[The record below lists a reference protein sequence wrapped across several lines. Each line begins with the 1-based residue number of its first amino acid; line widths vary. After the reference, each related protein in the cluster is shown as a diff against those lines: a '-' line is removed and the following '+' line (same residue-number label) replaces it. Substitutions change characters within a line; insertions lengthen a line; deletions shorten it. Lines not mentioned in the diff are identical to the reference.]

1 MRMFQRIRYLVFPLL
16 LPALAHAQTSNSY
29 TQNNLISDGSVTAQQ
44 TDKTLINP
52 WGVAIGQQTPF
63 WINSAGSGLSEVY
76 DTGGNKQF
84 VVKIPAAGG
93 STNTG
98 TPTGIAFNSSTTD
111 FVLNQGSPA
120 LFIFDALDGT
130 ISAWN
135 SSLTDAQVMVNN
147 STSGAVYTGLAI
159 DSNSTGNFIL
169 AANLAANTI
178 DVFDTKFAPTSLSGK
193 FSDPTLPPGY
203 APFNVHVFNGQV
215 YVMYALQTAGGGPP
229 TPGAGAGYI
238 NIFDGSGNLLKRAI
252 SGGNL
257 NAPWGVA
264 IAPAS
269 FGAFGGDFL
278 VGNFGDGTIN
288 AYDASTFALKGQL
301 QDATGKPIT
310 NDRLWEIL
318 FGQNGTGDPGTLYFS
333 AGVNDEKGG
342 LFGSIT
348 AAGPV
353 VTGDFQ
359 LAVSAP
365 SLTIAQGVAG
375 TIQVSVAP
383 TNGFNAP
390 VSFSVSG
397 LPTGFTFQ
405 FSPSS
410 VTPAPGQAASTT
422 LTISASASTAPSPTG
437 YLAFFLGGSHINQM
451 MRMSALFPLGFAG
464 LLPMWTKRRTKRKCL
479 IICGGT
485 LSLLAIMLMLG
496 GCSAST
502 TSSTPSTPSAPVAT
516 GTSTV
521 TVTATSGAVTHMT
534 TFSLTVQ

>member
-1 MRMFQRIRYLVFPLL
+1 MGRCNRTCFL
-16 LPALAHAQTSNSY
+16 
-29 TQNNLISDGSVTAQQ
+29 
-44 TDKTLINP
+44 
-52 WGVAIGQQTPF
+52 
-63 WINSAGSGLSEVY
+63 
-76 DTGGNKQF
+76 
-84 VVKIPAAGG
+84 
-93 STNTG
+93 
-98 TPTGIAFNSSTTD
+98 
-111 FVLNQGSPA
+111 
-120 LFIFDALDGT
+120 
-130 ISAWN
+130 
-135 SSLTDAQVMVNN
+135 
-147 STSGAVYTGLAI
+147 
-159 DSNSTGNFIL
+159 
-169 AANLAANTI
+169 
-178 DVFDTKFAPTSLSGK
+178 
-193 FSDPTLPPGY
+193 
-203 APFNVHVFNGQV
+203 
-215 YVMYALQTAGGGPP
+215 
-229 TPGAGAGYI
+229 
-238 NIFDGSGNLLKRAI
+238 
-252 SGGNL
+252 
-257 NAPWGVA
+257 
-264 IAPAS
+264 

-353 VTGDFQ
+353 VAGDFQ

>member
-1 MRMFQRIRYLVFPLL
+1 MRMFQRIRYVIFPLL
-16 LPALAHAQTSNSY
+16 LPALAHSQTSNSY
-29 TQNNLISDGSVTAQQ
+29 MQNNLISDGSVTAQQ
-44 TDKTLINP
+44 TDKNLINP

-76 DTGGNKQF
+76 DSGGNKQF

-93 STNTG
+93 STKTG
-98 TPTGIAFNSSTTD
+98 TPTGIAFNSSTKD

-130 ISAWN
+130 IAAWN
-135 SSLTDAQVMVNN
+135 SSLTDAQVMVDN
-147 STSGAVYTGLAI
+147 SASGAVYTGLAI

-178 DVFDTKFAPTSLSGK
+178 DVFDTKFAPTSLGGK
-193 FSDPTLPPGY
+193 FSDPTLPSGY

-238 NIFDGSGNLLKRAI
+238 SVFDGNGNLLKRAI

-269 FGAFGGDFL
+269 FGAFGGDLL

-288 AYDASTFALKGQL
+288 AYDASTFALNGQL
-301 QDATGKPIT
+301 QDTTGKPIT

-318 FGQNGTGDPGTLYFS
+318 FGQNGTGDPSTLYFS
-333 AGVNDEKGG
+333 AGVNNEKGG

-348 AAGPV
+348 AASPV
-353 VTGDFQ
+353 SAGDFQ
-359 LAVSAP
+359 LAVPTPA
-365 SLTIAQGVAG
+365 LTIAQGVAG

-397 LPTGFTFQ
+397 LPTGLTFQ

-410 VTPAPGQAASTT
+410 VTPAAGQAASAT
-422 LTISASASTAPSPTG
+422 LTISASASTAQPPTG
-437 YLAFFLGGSHINQM
+437 YIVSFLGSSHINQM
-451 MRMSALFPLGFAG
+451 VRASALFPLGFAG
-464 LLPMWTKRRTKRKCL
+464 LLPMWTKRRNGRKYL
-479 IICGGT
+479 VICGGT
-485 LSLLAIMLMLG
+485 LSLLAIMLTLG

-502 TSSTPSTPSAPVAT
+502 TSSTPSTPVAA

>member
-1 MRMFQRIRYLVFPLL
+1 MFQRIRHLTFPLL
-16 LPALAHAQTSNSY
+16 LPALVHAQTSNSY
-29 TQNNLISDGSVTAQQ
+29 TQNNLVSNGSVTAQQ

-52 WGVAIGQQTPF
+52 WGIAIGQQTPF

-76 DTGGNKQF
+76 DSGGNKQF

-93 STNTG
+93 SATTG
-98 TPTGIAFNSSTTD
+98 SPTGIAFNSSTSD
-111 FVLNQGSPA
+111 FALNQGSPA
-120 LFIFDALDGT
+120 LFIFDSLDGT

-147 STSGAVYTGLAI
+147 SASGAVYTGLAI

-178 DVFDTKFAPTSLSGK
+178 DVFDTKFAPTSLGGK

-238 NIFDGSGNLLKRAI
+238 NVFDGNGNLLKRAI

-264 IAPAS
+264 IAPPS
-269 FGAFGGDFL
+269 FGTFGGDLL

-288 AYDASTFALKGQL
+288 AYDAGTFALKGQL
-301 QDATGKPIT
+301 QDTTGKPIT

-318 FGQNGTGDPGTLYFS
+318 FGQNGTGDPNTLYFS
-333 AGVNDEKGG
+333 AGINDEKGG

-353 VTGDFQ
+353 GAGDFQ
-359 LAVSAP
+359 LVVSAP
-365 SLTIAQGVAG
+365 SLTIVQGVAG

-397 LPTGFTFQ
+397 LPPGLTFQ

-410 VTPAPGQAASTT
+410 VTPAAGQTASAT
-422 LTISASASTAPSPTG
+422 LTITASASTAPPPTG
-437 YLAFFLGGSHINQM
+437 YLFSLLGSSHINQM
-451 MRMSALFPLGFAG
+451 VRASALFPLGLAG
-464 LLPMWTKRRTKRKCL
+464 VLPMWTKRRKGLKYL
-479 IICGGT
+479 MICGGT
-485 LSLLAIMLMLG
+485 LSLLAIMLTLG

-502 TSSTPSTPSAPVAT
+502 TSSTPSTPVAS
-516 GTSTV
+516 GTSMV

>member
-1 MRMFQRIRYLVFPLL
+1 MRVFQRIRYFVFTLL
-16 LPALAHAQTSNSY
+16 LPALAHAQTSNGY
-29 TQNNLISDGSVTAQQ
+29 VQNNLVSDGSVTAQQ
-44 TDKTLINP
+44 TDKSLINP

-63 WINSAGSGLSEVY
+63 WINSAGSGLSEIY
-76 DTGGNKQF
+76 DSGGNKQF
-84 VVKIPAAGG
+84 VVKIPTAGG
-93 STNTG
+93 SATTG
-98 TPTGIAFNSSTTD
+98 SPTGIAFNSSTSD

-135 SSLTDAQVMVNN
+135 SSLTDAQLMVNN
-147 STSGAVYTGLAI
+147 SASGAVYTGLAI
-159 DSNSTGNFIL
+159 VSNSTGNFIL

-178 DVFDTKFAPTSLSGK
+178 DVFDTKFAPTSLGGK

-238 NIFDGSGNLLKRAI
+238 NVFDGNGNLLKRAI

-264 IAPAS
+264 IAPTS
-269 FGAFGGDFL
+269 FGAFGGNLL

-301 QDATGKPIT
+301 QDSTGKSIT

-333 AGVNDEKGG
+333 AGVNNEKGG

-353 VTGDFQ
+353 GVGDFQ

-365 SLTIAQGVAG
+365 ALTITQGVAG

-383 TNGFNAP
+383 TNGFSAP
-390 VSFSVSG
+390 VSLSVSG
-397 LPTGFTFQ
+397 LPTGLTFQ

-410 VTPAPGQAASTT
+410 VTPAAGQATSAT
-422 LTISASASTAPSPTG
+422 LTISASASTAPPPTG
-437 YLAFFLGGSHINQM
+437 YLSSLLGNSHINQVV
-451 MRMSALFPLGFAG
+451 RASTLFPLGLASV
-464 LLPMWTKRRTKRKCL
+464 LPMWIKRRKGLKYL
-479 IICGGT
+479 MICGGT
-485 LSLLAIMLMLG
+485 LSLLAIMLTLG

-502 TSSTPSTPSAPVAT
+502 TSSTPSAPVAA
-516 GTSTV
+516 GTSMV
-521 TVTATSGAVTHMT
+521 TVTATSGAVTHTT